1 LWGLSFMCTLIR
13 WKVDREGNIASSKAM
28 IAGGMYPAVNRSCS
42 ASIIGRSFNALSVL
56 ARTSSLRL
64 KCRFRDKCMKRC
76 RAMNR
81 SKHPRG
87 MAPSSV
93 VRQWCANFSL
103 FRAIDLAINNPKK
116 THSSRGA
123 ISGVFCNSFCSSS
136 LGFALN
142 PVFFRS
148 RVTCFAY
155 RPFTLS
161 FIFSLKYTFVSSAI
175 ESHRSGC
182 MK

>member
-1 LWGLSFMCTLIR
+1 MYTLIR
-13 WKVDREGNIASSKAM
+13 LKVDRGGNIASSKAM

-42 ASIIGRSFNALSVL
+42 ASIIGRSFHALSVL

-64 KCRFRDKCMKRC
+64 KCRFRDRCMKRC

-81 SKHPRG
+81 PKHPRG

-93 VRQWCANFSL
+93 VHQWCANFSL
-103 FRAIDLAINNPKK
+103 FGAINLAIKTPKIH
-116 THSSRGA
+116 TA
-123 ISGVFCNSFCSSS
+123 LVAQCPEFFCNSFRSSS
-136 LGFALN
+136 LVFALN

-148 RVTCFAY
+148 RVTYFAY

-161 FIFSLKYTFVSSAI
+161 SIFSLKYTFVSSAI